1 MRRPVKTH
9 KAHNQSSVVVN
20 QPVIFSR
27 SQWKQEILFMLE
39 AVGFEQS
46 GSKETESGTLPVR
59 DPWKSRA
66 RVGGWVVRV
75 KDSEVLRLPL
85 MDAKRNISSSCSRL

>member
-1 MRRPVKTH
+1 MRKPVKIY

-27 SQWKQEILFMLE
+27 SQWKQEFLFVLE

-46 GSKETESGTLPVR
+46 RSKETESGTLPIR
-59 DPWKSRA
+59 DPWKSQA
-66 RVGGWVVRV
+66 RGGVGGRQ
-75 KDSEVLRLPL
+75 
-85 MDAKRNISSSCSRL
+85 